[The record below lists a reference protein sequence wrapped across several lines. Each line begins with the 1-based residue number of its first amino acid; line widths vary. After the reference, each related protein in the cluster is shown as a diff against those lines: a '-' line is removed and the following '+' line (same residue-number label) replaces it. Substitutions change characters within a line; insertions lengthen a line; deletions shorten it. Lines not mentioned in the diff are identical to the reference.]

1 MDKYD
6 LTVLI
11 KSDLKGE
18 TRDEFMKKIEKIVKA
33 LDGVVGKVS
42 EMGTKQLAYKI
53 KNLTEAA
60 YISWIVELPKAS
72 VVQLGK
78 KLTVDREILRHL
90 LVKVEK

>member
-18 TRDEFMKKIEKIVKA
+18 VRDEFMKKIEKIVKA
-33 LDGVVGKVS
+33 VDGVVGKVT
-42 EMGTKQLAYKI
+42 EHGTKQLAYKI
-53 KNLTEAA
+53 KNLSEAQ
-60 YISWIVELPKAS
+60 YVSWVVELPKSA
-72 VVQLGK
+72 VVQLAN

-90 LVKVEK
+90 LVKI